1 MKKIYSLLALSLL
14 SAFAMSAQTLV
25 SARPIDTSTAIF
37 LNFFANGRAKYDVVT
52 FKITYNTTDVDGS
65 STVASGAFS
74 VPIQSAC
81 DSFGL
86 VAYDHGTVLEK
97 DNVPSRNNFES
108 NLGKVIASTG
118 YVAAMPD
125 YLGLGDNAG
134 LHPYIHA
141 ETQATATVDI
151 MRAVREYAAANPGD
165 SIRLNGEVMLT
176 GYSQGGHAAMA
187 TAQYIQ
193 NNSLEGEFNVIA
205 AAPASG
211 PYDLAG
217 FQSEVF
223 IQDQPYSNPGYVVY
237 LLMGMNRVY
246 GNIYQNVEE
255 ILKAP
260 YDSIIPP
267 YFNGQYPMDS
277 VNSKLPAKISG
288 YLEDTVL
295 ANFVNDTVNQ
305 NHPIWQMLNA
315 NTNYDWRPNMPM
327 RLFYCTNDEQVD
339 YRNALRA
346 EAAMTARG
354 ASVKAINKGA
364 LNHGGCVAPSIT
376 GALNFFDSA
385 TTSCNRQAI
394 PVSLLEEDRQPFAVY
409 PNPAQDWVRLESEAE
424 DVYEVRIFG
433 PTGRLI
439 YRRQASGSLDLAT
452 ADWPAG
458 VYLVTVNDR
467 RSLQSFQLLVR

>member
-1 MKKIYSLLALSLL
+1 
-14 SAFAMSAQTLV
+14 MSAQTLV
-25 SARPIDTSTAIF
+25 SAQPIDTSTAIF
-37 LNFFANGRAKYDVVT
+37 LNFFASGRAQYDVVT
-52 FKITYNTTDVDGS
+52 FKVTYNTTDIDGS
-65 STVASGAFS
+65 RTVASGAFS
-74 VPIQSAC
+74 VPIQSGC
-81 DSFGL
+81 DSMGL
-86 VAYDHGTVLEK
+86 IAYDHGTVLEK

-108 NLGKVIASTG
+108 NLGKVMASTG
-118 YVAAMPD
+118 YVTVMPD

-141 ETQATATVDI
+141 ESQATATVDI
-151 MRAVREYAAANPGD
+151 IRALREYAAANPGD

-193 NNSLEGEFNVIA
+193 DQNLENEFKVIA

-223 IQDQPYSNPGYVVY
+223 LQDQPYSNPGYVVY

-246 GNIYQNVEE
+246 GNLYQNVDE

-260 YDSIIPP
+260 YDSLIPP

-295 ANFVNDTVNQ
+295 ANFIADTVAQ
-305 NHPIWQMLNA
+305 QHPIWQMLLA

-354 ASVKAINKGA
+354 ASVKAINKGN
-364 LNHGGCVAPSIT
+364 LNHGGCVIPAIT
-376 GALNFFDSA
+376 GVMNFFDSA
-385 TTSCNRQAI
+385 TTSCNRQAL
-394 PVSLLEEDRQPFAVY
+394 PVHLAETERQPFAVY
-409 PNPAQDWVRLESEAE
+409 PNPASDWLRVQSEAQDLFE
-424 DVYEVRIFG
+424 LRVYG
-433 PTGRLI
+433 PSGRLI
-439 YRRQASGSLDLAT
+439 YRREAQGSLELAT
-452 ADWPAG
+452 EAWASG
-458 VYLVTVNDR
+458 VYLVTVNDQ
-467 RSLQSFQLLVR
+467 RSLQSFRLMVR